1 MKELNQILKDLDNL
15 SSNQSRKDYL
25 LSICKNPNIK
35 RHDLKRIACNILI
48 ENNFIEK
55 YYRESFLV
63 SLENLLLEKFS
74 IFNKSLSF
82 MRFSKM

>member
-55 YYRESFLV
+55 Y
-63 SLENLLLEKFS
+63 
-74 IFNKSLSF
+74 
-82 MRFSKM
+82 